1 MFVCV
6 RLLVHVSRFALL
18 PPVATTTMVQTSTS
32 LPGNWSNRILCYYE
46 NATSQVQIARI
57 ANIPNWLFE
66 RVVFPHQRLLFEAL
80 PDALLEVRT
89 TTSGSLLDQIPC
101 LSLQVRDGIRA
112 GLKLADATMD
122 TAYD

>member
-1 MFVCV
+1 
-6 RLLVHVSRFALL
+6 
-18 PPVATTTMVQTSTS
+18 MVQTSTS
-32 LPGNWSNRILCYYE
+32 LPGEWSNRILCYYE

-66 RVVFPHQRLLFEAL
+66 RVVFPRQRLLFEAL

-89 TTSGSLLDQIPC
+89 STAASGSLLDQIPC
-101 LSLQVRDGIRA
+101 LSLQVKDGIRA
-112 GLKLADATMD
+112 GLKLAEATMD